1 MIKNIMRVFTANGI
15 VAVVGLL
22 SSLFLSKALSIED
35 YAVYQTFILYL
46 GYIGILHLGFPTGM
60 SIKYAGKSHK
70 NIDKKQYKSEINL
83 LIVVLVIFAIAFLGV
98 SAFKHNQMG
107 IYIALMIFP
116 YCFLNSYLSLFQAWE
131 QFKSYAVLHIICSAV
146 PLLLPIVFYF
156 LTGNF
161 TAYICIYIYIGIYVI
176 TTCFFVIKYLQEIW
190 KTKSNKLF
198 SRENLYVEKMGFFFM
213 LGNYINNLLTSIDKQ
228 FILWFGTTHQFS
240 FYSFALTMQ
249 GVMTIFITAIAQP
262 LFPYMA
268 SGKIEGKRYTDVKR
282 DLLMLGSASGV
293 AYFACCLVV
302 KNWIPKYVESLSVIE
317 IYFAVFPAMAV
328 INCLY
333 FNLYKTRKMM
343 MRYIVD
349 LLVILGIAAA
359 ADGGAV
365 FSGHTYI
372 GVCLV
377 TTIIY
382 YIWLFYGALIFPEL
396 KFNKREYMFL
406 GLFLILFFFI
416 SNIIKNEIIGIL
428 LYLALDLIICK
439 SCFPDEVHDLV
450 TRLIRTRG

>member
-1 MIKNIMRVFTANGI
+1 MIKNIIRVFTANGI
-15 VAVVGLL
+15 VAIVGLL
-22 SSLFLSKALSIED
+22 SSLFLPRALSIEG

-46 GYIGILHLGFPTGM
+46 GYIGFLHLGFPTGM
-60 SIKYAGKSHK
+60 SIKYAGKK
-70 NIDKKQYKSEINL
+70 YKDIDKKQYKSEITL
-83 LIVVLVIFAIAFLGV
+83 LISALLLFGALFLGV
-98 SAFKHNQMG
+98 SMIRSSQMG
-107 IYIALMIFP
+107 IYIAVMVFP
-116 YCFLNSYLSLFQAWE
+116 YCFLNSFLSLFQAWE
-131 QFKSYAVLHIICSAV
+131 QFKAYAALHIICSAV
-146 PLLLPIVFYF
+146 TLLIPIIIFITTRN
-156 LTGNF
+156 LN
-161 TAYICIYIYIGIYVI
+161 AYICIYVYIGIYVI
-176 TTCFFVIKYLQEIW
+176 TSIFFVLRFLQGTVDIKR
-190 KTKSNKLF
+190 NRLF
-198 SRENLYVEKMGFFFM
+198 SEENLYVEKLGFFFM

-228 FILWFGTTHQFS
+228 FIRWFGTTHQFS

-268 SGKIEGKRYTDVKR
+268 SGKIEGKKYTEVKR

-302 KNWIPKYVESLSVIE
+302 KNWIPKYIDSLSVIE

-343 MRYIVD
+343 NRYIID

-359 ADGGAV
+359 ADGCAV
-365 FSGHTYI
+365 LSGNIYI

-382 YIWLFYGALIFPEL
+382 YFWLFYDTKVFPEL
-396 KFNKREYMFL
+396 RFNRRELVFL
-406 GLFLILFFFI
+406 ALFLILFFSI
-416 SNIIKNEIIGIL
+416 SRIENEIIGIL
-428 LYLALDLIICK
+428 VYLVLDFIICRL
-439 SCFPDEVHDLV
+439 CFPEEVHDLTNKLV
-450 TRLIRTRG
+450 RARR